1 MKNLLTLLGVLLFF
15 SGSAQTASV
24 TYTASSAV
32 ISNPERGFYKY
43 SSAHSDSYSVL
54 NQTTLNN
61 YRLNNNITLL
71 YRYFYLEAFTTAPIS
86 ASYLANMQ
94 TDFDRVRNAG
104 MKIIIRFAYSDDE
117 NAEPRD
123 AKKATML
130 SHINQ
135 LKPILIANSDV
146 ISVVQ
151 AGFIGTWGEWYY
163 TSQSEFG
170 GSGYNG
176 GSTTSANMNHRKDIL
191 TAILAAVPVGRQVM
205 VRKPSFKQDMYDTSN
220 ALTTAQAFN
229 GSALAR
235 IAHHNDCFLAS
246 DNDYGTYDNPAT
258 EYPYL
263 AQETKFL
270 AMGGETC
277 ELNAPR
283 TDCTNAVAE
292 MAQLHWSFLN
302 SDYNV
307 SVLNNLTEEG
317 CMTDITKK
325 LGYRFELKTGTF
337 PQSAVA
343 GSTMSVTIKVKNVGF
358 ASPFNQRTLYMVLKN
373 TVTNQ
378 VYSVPMAADP
388 RFWLGPNE
396 ITITENIQ
404 LPSTLSAGS
413 YKLYLHLPDAA
424 ASLSMRPE
432 YAVRFANES
441 TWESTTGF
449 NNLNHTISV
458 TSLLGVADNTKLD
471 MAIYPVPANDQL
483 IVEMDGLSEFTTTV
497 YNSLGQNVTIT
508 PISEGNKLTFETS
521 NLSNGLYFVEFK
533 NGTIRDVR
541 KIVVRH

>member
-337 PQSAVA
+337 PQTAVA

-424 ASLSMRPE
+424 ASLSTRPE

>member
-258 EYPYL
+258 DYPYL

-337 PQSAVA
+337 PQTAVA

>member
-337 PQSAVA
+337 PQTAVA

-424 ASLSMRPE
+424 ASLSTRPE

-497 YNSLGQNVTIT
+497 YNSLGQNVTVSPKT
-508 PISEGNKLTFETS
+508 EGNKMTFETS

>member
-1 MKNLLTLLGVLLFF
+1 MKNLLTLMGVLLFF
-15 SGSAQTASV
+15 YGSAQTASV
-24 TYTASSAV
+24 TYTASSA
-32 ISNPERGFYKY
+32 IIANPERGFYKY

-104 MKIIIRFAYSDDE
+104 MKIIVRFAYSDDE

-170 GSGYNG
+170 GYGYNG
-176 GSTTSANMNHRKDIL
+176 SSTTSANMNNRKDIL

-283 TDCTNAVAE
+283 TDCTNALAE

-337 PQSAVA
+337 PQTAVA
-343 GSTMSVTIKVKNVGF
+343 GSNMSVTIKVKNVGF

-388 RFWLGPNE
+388 RFWLGPTE

-424 ASLSMRPE
+424 VSLSTRPE

-471 MAIYPVPANDQL
+471 MAIYPVPANDRL

-497 YNSLGQNVTIT
+497 YNSLGQNVTIS
-508 PISEGNKLTFETS
+508 PKSEGNKMTFETS
-521 NLSNGLYFVEFK
+521 NLSNGLYFIEFK

>member
-424 ASLSMRPE
+424 ASLSTRPE